1 MFILCCSLGNIFHHD
16 FVFVTAK
23 CFITFMGQKLF
34 SALQHNFGIV
44 FSVFMYCISDSN
56 KNKFPHTIWLQLLE
70 SPAITFNA
78 KTRHTLMMLG
88 WLSSWSSLISLSAV
102 LFIPSA
108 ASDRLPNLI

>member
-1 MFILCCSLGNIFHHD
+1 
-16 FVFVTAK
+16 
-23 CFITFMGQKLF
+23 MGQKLF
-34 SALQHNFGIV
+34 SALQHNFGT
-44 FSVFMYCISDSN
+44 
-56 KNKFPHTIWLQLLE
+56 HTIWLQLLE